1 LHTSKLADGT
11 SSTPRETGLTVCRNQ
26 IFVARLSGNQPPA
39 SLSEFPPLVLI
50 VDPETE
56 FIDWEEAVSGGH
68 SERVYLGFPPLNTFA
83 RKVA

>member
-1 LHTSKLADGT
+1 
-11 SSTPRETGLTVCRNQ
+11 VCRNK
-26 IFVARLSGNQPPA
+26 IFVAGLPGNQPPA

-68 SERVYLGFPPLNTFA
+68 SERVHLGFPPLNTFA